1 MTDLNHKRITN
12 MANEITEEMYAQA
25 REVARQ
31 RVVAQLDQI
40 RHDAH
45 EIAREVVRQ
54 LHDELWEQEMYAALV
69 ADPSNPEE
77 AFEVAYELAF
87 EDAHDEAYGDALA
100 ELYDEAIRM
109 HTKMVLQKQ
118 LRKTSQGPH

>member
-1 MTDLNHKRITN
+1 
-12 MANEITEEMYAQA
+12 MANETTEDMYAQA

-31 RVVAQLDQI
+31 LVVAQLDQL

-54 LHDELWEQEMYAALV
+54 LHDELWEQEMYAALG

-87 EDAHDEAYGDALA
+87 QDAHDEAYADALA
-100 ELYDEAIRM
+100 ELYDGAIRM
-109 HTKMVLQKQ
+109 HTKMVLQDP
-118 LRKTSQGPH
+118 RRR